1 MREGRNHEVTRHES
15 EMLTRADEESRC
27 KGVGKAHPYC
37 LEPHAKQFE
46 SLLWGGALPELRE
59 CIVLGT
65 TLRVEY
71 RFELSAATLSR

>member
-1 MREGRNHEVTRHES
+1 
-15 EMLTRADEESRC
+15 MLTRIDEDPRR
-27 KGVGKAHPYC
+27 KGVGKAHPSH

-46 SLLWGGALPELRE
+46 SLLWVGALPELRE